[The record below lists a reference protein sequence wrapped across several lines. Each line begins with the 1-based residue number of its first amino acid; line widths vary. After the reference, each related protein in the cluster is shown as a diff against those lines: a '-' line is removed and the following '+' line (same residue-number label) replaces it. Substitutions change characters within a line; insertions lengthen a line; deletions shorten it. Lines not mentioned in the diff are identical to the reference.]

1 MCHKFFDSPS
11 EKREKSLPLS
21 PLPREMYKHLE
32 KVRFQKELVQKKTQ
46 KVTKNAQNHVYPIN
60 CCYIYVHAYW
70 TALEAYNST

>member
-32 KVRFQKELVQKKTQ
+32 KVRLQKELVQKKTYRKSQ
-46 KVTKNAQNHVYPIN
+46 KKMRKTMCIQLIVVTYMYMLIG
-60 CCYIYVHAYW
+60 
-70 TALEAYNST
+70 LR